1 MPSRFLPRN
10 YTLPTPQ
17 PLQAL
22 LVDRGEYHLLND
34 AKEVTTVGEAGLVF
48 GNIAGPGD
56 ASTGVSFEYVATGAE
71 EFVMGAALVYTGAA
85 GAFTISAT
93 ELSGGYVTPVA
104 LTNGL
109 VFFIPI
115 PPDTYGAAW
124 NITVT
129 ALYANVGVAKAG
141 TLAIVDRFDFAN
153 AGAPLRTLKTLTL
166 SKTAV

>member
-1 MPSRFLPRN
+1 MARSRLPPN
-10 YTLPTPQ
+10 YALQLPP
-17 PLQAL
+17 PLAPL
-22 LVDRGEYHLLND
+22 LIDRSNYHLLND
-34 AKEVTTVGEAGLVF
+34 AKEVTVAGEAGLEF
-48 GNIAGPGD
+48 GNIAGPGA
-56 ASTGVSFEYVATGAE
+56 ASTGVSFEYVTTDGE
-71 EFVMGAALVYTGAA
+71 EFVMGAALVYSGDA

-93 ELSGGYVTPVA
+93 EWSGGYVTPVA
-104 LTNGL
+104 LTDGF
-109 VFFIPI
+109 VFFLPI
-115 PPDTYGAAW
+115 PPDTSGPW